1 MMEYY
6 AAEPKNRI
14 IKPFCVFRSCDTPY
28 ALWHISVMGKVR
40 GHAWNISGIP
50 SIYNVTLILS
60 DVAVARL
67 PVLTPVAVFR

>member
-28 ALWHISVMGKVR
+28 ALWHIRMMGKVR

-50 SIYNVTLILS
+50 SIYNVILILS
-60 DVAVARL
+60 DVAVTSLSA
-67 PVLTPVAVFR
+67 LTPVAVFR